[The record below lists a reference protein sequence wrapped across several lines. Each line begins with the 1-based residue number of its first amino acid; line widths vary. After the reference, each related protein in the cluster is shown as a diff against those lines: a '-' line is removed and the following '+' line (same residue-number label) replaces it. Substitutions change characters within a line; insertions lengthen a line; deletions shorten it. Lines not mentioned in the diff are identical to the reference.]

1 MNPASIY
8 RVANALCLAFYTAG
22 LAAVSTFIANTRVVG
37 VRDGRIKLPA
47 IAACVAGLPMAGL
60 LHVLAS
66 GGAGAFMASL
76 LRPPALR
83 WAWRAA
89 FTFLGG
95 RYIAQE
101 INSRR
106 NPRPS
111 PPQVVSSSA
120 YDVDMREDI
129 AKSLGIKL
137 EGVQGRA
144 FRANE
149 LYCLQVSRYEVRL
162 LRLPRQFDGYTIAQV
177 SDIHYG
183 DFLSAEFVRRYVQF
197 TIDLSPDMVALTGDY
212 QQYPRDVWRAAGLL
226 APFGEWS
233 RKERGSLGAIGIM
246 GNHDTAAGTAEVTEA
261 IRSAGIK
268 VLHNSH
274 VKAERDGASL
284 YVAGV
289 ADPWSLRA
297 DLARTLLGVPG
308 DACVVLLAHEPD
320 YLVKSAESGVDLQ
333 LSGHLHGGQI
343 KLPLVGALLSP
354 SRYNRRYIEGFYK
367 RNNTLMFVSRGLG
380 GHPPVRYKCKP
391 EIVLLKLRSA

>member
-1 MNPASIY
+1 MNPAAIY
-8 RVANALCLAFYTAG
+8 RVANALCLALYTAG

-47 IAACVAGLPMAGL
+47 IVACVAGLPTAGL

-76 LRPPALR
+76 LRPASLH
-83 WAWRAA
+83 WAWRTA

-95 RYIAQE
+95 RYIGQE
-101 INSRR
+101 INSLR
-106 NPRPS
+106 NPRPA
-111 PPQVVSSSA
+111 PPEVVSSST

-129 AKSLGIKL
+129 AKSLGIKPD
-137 EGVQGRA
+137 GIRGRA

-149 LYCLQVSRYEVRL
+149 LYCLQVSTYEVRL
-162 LRLPRQFDGYTIAQV
+162 PRLPRQFDGYTIAQV

-183 DFLSAEFVRRYVQF
+183 DFLSAEFVRRYVQL
-197 TIDLSPDMVALTGDY
+197 TIDLSPDLVALTGDY

-233 RKERGSLGAIGIM
+233 RKERGGLGAIGIM

-261 IRSAGIK
+261 IKSAGIK
-268 VLHNSH
+268 VMHNSH
-274 VKAERDGASL
+274 VKVAREDTIL

-297 DLARTLLGVPG
+297 DLSRALLGVPG
-308 DACVVLLAHEPD
+308 EACVVLLAHEPD

-343 KLPLVGALLSP
+343 KLPLVGP

-391 EIVLLKLRSA
+391 EIALLKLRSA